1 MSTLLE
7 TRATTAPAASTP
19 AGAPSRWVEVVS
31 HIDPRYGGLSA
42 AVPQLAEHLGHLNF
56 DVDVAAFCAP
66 QEHFQPAALTSAQL
80 SYWPA
85 SRRPWLQSAL
95 TPSSNTLGAAFRTQ
109 LRHANGV
116 HIHGLWEQS
125 TMTAAAAA
133 RALRIPYI
141 VSAHGMLEPWALAA
155 KRRKK
160 QIYAALIERNNVA
173 RAACLHALTLA
184 EAQHYINFGARA
196 PIAVIPNGIALPAH
210 TSPDE
215 FLTRFPH
222 LRNRRI
228 VLFLARLHPKK
239 GLDLLIDAWGKVSP
253 AFPEAQLVIAG
264 ADFENTRAAI
274 EAEAVTRGVA
284 RSVTFTG
291 MLAGSLKWSALAA
304 AEGFVLPSRSEGLS
318 VSVLEAMGMGLPV
331 IVTEPCNMPEVL
343 ERRAGWQ
350 IQPDAAQLTS
360 ALAKLLDNTLQR
372 NSQIGARGAE
382 LVRSRFSWSTV
393 AAQMAELYH
402 WVEGGPAPT
411 TIRMVHP

>member
-1 MSTLLE
+1 MSSVLE
-7 TRATTAPAASTP
+7 NVVAAPSP
-19 AGAPSRWVEVVS
+19 VRPIAPSRWVEVVS
-31 HIDPRYGGLSA
+31 HLDPRYGGLSA
-42 AVPQLAEHLGHLNF
+42 AVPELAEHLAPHNF
-56 DVDVAAFCAP
+56 AVSIAAFCAP
-66 QEHFQPAALTSAQL
+66 QEHFQPAGLSPAQL

-85 SRRPWLQSAL
+85 SRVPWLK
-95 TPSSNTLGAAFRTQ
+95 SSILPTTRTSLGASFRTQ
-109 LRHANGV
+109 LHDAQGV

-125 TMTAAAAA
+125 TLTAASTA
-133 RALRIPYI
+133 RTLAIPYI
-141 VSAHGMLEPWALAA
+141 LSAHGMLEPWALAA

-160 QIYAALIERNNVA
+160 QIYAALIERNIVA

-184 EAQHYINFGARA
+184 EAQHFIRFGARA

-215 FLTRFPH
+215 FLTRFPQ

-264 ADFENTRAAI
+264 ADFENTRAI
-274 EAEAVTRGVA
+274 MEAETVTRGVA
-284 RSVTFTG
+284 RTVTFTG
-291 MLAGSLKWSALAA
+291 LLAGSLKWSALAA

-343 ERRAGWQ
+343 EHRAGWQ

-372 NSQIGARGAE
+372 NAQIGARGAE

-393 AAQMAELYH
+393 AAQMAELYR
-402 WVEGGPAPT
+402 WVEGGPEPT
-411 TIRMVHP
+411 AVRMVHP